1 MQIAA
6 EPKALISF
14 EQACDYI
21 RKLDLNYIA
30 EAMCAEQYPLP
41 RWIMSDALVC
51 LQQYKN
57 FLILS
62 KKYLPKFLVPTKYI
76 DEFWH
81 NHILYTKNYFEDCKN
96 IFGHYLHH
104 EPSSPSDDPNKLIEN
119 YAMTK
124 QLYFEEFGQPL
135 ELIL

>member
-1 MQIAA
+1 MQATV
-6 EPKALISF
+6 ESTNRISF
-14 EQACDYI
+14 DQACDYI

-30 EAMCAEQYPLP
+30 ESMCAEQYPLP
-41 RWIMSDALVC
+41 RWIMSDALLC

-57 FLILS
+57 FLILA
-62 KKYLPKFLVPTKYI
+62 KKHFPKFLVPTKYI

-104 EPSSPSDDPNKLIEN
+104 EPTSPSEDPAKLIDG
-119 YAMTK
+119 YLMTK
-124 QLYFEEFGQPL
+124 QLYLEEFNQPL
-135 ELIL
+135 ELVI